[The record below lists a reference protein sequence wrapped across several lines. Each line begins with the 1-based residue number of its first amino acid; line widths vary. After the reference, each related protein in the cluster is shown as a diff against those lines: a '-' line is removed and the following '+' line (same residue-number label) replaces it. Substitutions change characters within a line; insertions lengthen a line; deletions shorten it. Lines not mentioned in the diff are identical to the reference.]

1 MGVQQVTTTAKLL
14 EARKTIGHVY
24 IDPKIKDYIV
34 QVVTATRHP
43 VRVGLGDLTVDCAS
57 LRRMAHRIRKEVGH
71 DR

>member
-34 QVVTATRHP
+34 QNRH
-43 VRVGLGDLTVDCAS
+43 GDAS
-57 LRRMAHRIRKEVGH
+57 SGARRPRRT
-71 DR
+71 